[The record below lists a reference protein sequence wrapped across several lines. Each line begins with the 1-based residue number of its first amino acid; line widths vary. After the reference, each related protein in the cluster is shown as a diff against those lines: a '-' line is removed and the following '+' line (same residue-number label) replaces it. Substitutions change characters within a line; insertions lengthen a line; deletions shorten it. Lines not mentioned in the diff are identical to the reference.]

1 LLCIC
6 SKDRSN
12 FQQNV
17 KKKEKKENSMKK
29 MVLVAVAVLFVIGVA
44 FSADAVIKKNDM
56 GKHGDMAACD
66 GDCCLDGSPMN
77 MLKTLG
83 LDEKQKEA
91 VQSIHFRTKKDMIR
105 MRADEQVAEI
115 ELREILSKDPVD
127 LKTAEAAV
135 KKIEGMKSEMKIT
148 HIKAKE
154 EIKSNLTPEQRKKF
168 VSLMGQMDHRTDM
181 KSKCNMRD
189 MGHGPHGGETPPMQH
204 KHN

>member
-1 LLCIC
+1 
-6 SKDRSN
+6 
-12 FQQNV
+12 
-17 KKKEKKENSMKK
+17 MKK
-29 MVLVAVAVLFVIGVA
+29 LVLISVAVLFVIGVA
-44 FSADAVIKKNDM
+44 FSADAVMKKNGM
-56 GKHGDMAACD
+56 GKRGGMAACD
-66 GDCCLDGSPMN
+66 GDCDFDGSPMN
-77 MLKTLG
+77 RLKALG

-105 MRADEQVAEI
+105 LRADEQVAEI

-127 LKTAEAAV
+127 LKAAEAAV

-168 VSLMGQMDHRTDM
+168 VSMMDMGSMKQGKGM
-181 KSKCNMRD
+181 KSKCNMRGMDDMDD
-189 MGHGPHGGETPPMQH
+189 MGHGPHGGGTPPMQH